1 MKVTLGWD
9 WSDFYKDG
17 IGICCSAESNQLLI
31 AQGISILFS
40 DDQGAGYKKTLPA
53 WEEMNLRINQY
64 RNGQINENIFNN
76 HCYWDYCDFWSDCSS
91 VTIQNNLVYV
101 CFMTDFEISLT
112 LEAFQTLIANYVA
125 LAKENPNPEKNIA
138 FEIEEPKLVTKPEN
152 YQDYKKMLVY
162 FFWRQEY
169 SKIVPKTK
177 AYSANEIANVCIR
190 ILFDLSKNVNEV
202 AEIKI
207 DEYEQ
212 LLLVLKN
219 SSLHQSNNINL
230 DLLSPTK
237 FKFTEVNFELQ
248 MVKIKTID
256 YIVTMQLNVF
266 ITMLEQYI
274 KLLKT
279 GDKYQI
285 IEFEIPEPDVVL
297 IGN

>member
-1 MKVTLGWD
+1 MKLTLGWD

-17 IGICCSAESNQLLI
+17 IGIYCNAQSNHLLI
-31 AQGISILFS
+31 AQGISILLS

-53 WEEMNLRINQY
+53 WEEMNLRIDQY
-64 RNGQINENIFNN
+64 RKRQINENIFNN

-101 CFMTDFEISLT
+101 RFMTDFEISLT
-112 LEAFQTLIANYVA
+112 LEAFQTLIANYVE
-125 LAKENPNPEKNIA
+125 LAKAKPNPEKTIE
-138 FEIEEPKLVTKPEN
+138 FEIEEAKLVAKPES

-169 SKIVPKTK
+169 SRIVPKTK

-190 ILFDLSKNVNEV
+190 ILFNLSKNVNEV
-202 AEIKI
+202 AEIRL

-219 SSLHQSNNINL
+219 SNNHQSSNINL
-230 DLLSPTK
+230 DWLSPTK
-237 FKFTEVNFELQ
+237 FKFTEINYELQ

-256 YIVTMQLNVF
+256 YIVTIQLDVF

-279 GDKYQI
+279 ADQNQV
-285 IEFEIPEPDVVL
+285 IEFEIPEPKVVL
-297 IGN
+297 IDD